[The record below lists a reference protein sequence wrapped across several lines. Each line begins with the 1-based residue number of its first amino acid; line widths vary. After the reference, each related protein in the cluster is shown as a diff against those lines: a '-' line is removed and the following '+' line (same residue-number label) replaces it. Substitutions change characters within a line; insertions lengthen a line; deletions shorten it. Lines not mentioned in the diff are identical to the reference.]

1 MTVDFNELKQ
11 KMDSITLELKAKAPK
26 DLSLLVDD
34 SLGFMINV
42 MLEMTSS
49 VLMQSETQ
57 TEQIKNLIKKNDDLG
72 SLIGELQDIIRDLKS
87 QLNQNSNNSS
97 KPPLSD
103 GYKKSPKKRSLRVST
118 GAKAG
123 GQKGH
128 KGAHLSEP
136 HVPDEVKCHIPKKC
150 QCCPNL
156 KTCVASGDV
165 FTCAESRY
173 VIEAKTITHVVEHQC
188 MVATNCPCNCPDKDE
203 KLVGEF
209 PADV

>member
-42 MLEMTSS
+42 MLEMSS
-49 VLMQSETQ
+49 TVMSQNKEQ
-57 TEQIKNLIKKNDDLG
+57 REQISSLG
-72 SLIGELQDIIRDLKS
+72 KSIEELQDIIRDLRS

-97 KPPLSD
+97 KPPSSD
-103 GYKKSPKKRSLRVST
+103 GYKKSPKKRSLRIST
-118 GAKAG
+118 GAKAE

-128 KGAHLSEP
+128 KGAHLSVP
-136 HVPDEVKCHIPKKC
+136 HAPDEVKCHIPSKC

-156 KTCVASGDV
+156 KTCIASGDV

-173 VIEAKTITHVVEHQC
+173 VIEAKTNSCSRTSEH
-188 MVATNCPCNCPDKDE
+188 
-203 KLVGEF
+203 GGY
-209 PADV
+209 

>member
-1 MTVDFNELKQ
+1 MDFNELKQ

-123 GQKGH
+123 
-128 KGAHLSEP
+128 
-136 HVPDEVKCHIPKKC
+136 
-150 QCCPNL
+150 
-156 KTCVASGDV
+156 
-165 FTCAESRY
+165 
-173 VIEAKTITHVVEHQC
+173 
-188 MVATNCPCNCPDKDE
+188 
-203 KLVGEF
+203 
-209 PADV
+209 

>member
-11 KMDSITLELKAKAPK
+11 KMYSITLELKAKATK
-26 DLSLLVDD
+26 DLSLLVD

-42 MLEMTSS
+42 MLEMSS
-49 VLMQSETQ
+49 TVMSQNKERR
-57 TEQIKNLIKKNDDLG
+57 EQISSLG
-72 SLIGELQDIIRDLKS
+72 KSIEELQDIIRNLRS

-97 KPPLSD
+97 KPPSSD

-128 KGAHLSEP
+128 NGAHLSVP
-136 HVPDEVKCHIPKKC
+136 HAPNEVKCHIPSKC

-173 VIEAKTITHVVEHQC
+173 VIEAKTITLVVEHQSL
-188 MVATNCPCNCPDKDE
+188 VATNSSYGGHGKDE
-203 KLVGEF
+203 KLAGEF
-209 PADV
+209 PADVRGYVQ

>member
-42 MLEMTSS
+42 MLEMTSF

-72 SLIGELQDIIRDLKS
+72 SLIYELQETIRYLKS

-97 KPPLSD
+97 KPPSSD

-123 GQKGH
+123 
-128 KGAHLSEP
+128 
-136 HVPDEVKCHIPKKC
+136 
-150 QCCPNL
+150 
-156 KTCVASGDV
+156 
-165 FTCAESRY
+165 
-173 VIEAKTITHVVEHQC
+173 
-188 MVATNCPCNCPDKDE
+188 
-203 KLVGEF
+203 
-209 PADV
+209 